1 MKTHKFC
8 IFMSNPEEYDAVLGG
23 DNPAPASAGVLGG
36 IVGVKRRLLS
46 KVVEHRILALSE
58 ALNYGEQGLVLVIQA
73 LNDDCQEIYL
83 AAYNLLKDIN
93 DLEIKALLD
102 KYLRQYYFLRF
113 NGFYYSQNKSSD
125 LYLFRF
131 YQDGTVLAAYLSAY
145 RLDIEKSAT
154 WFHKENNQVTYR
166 GVYQIDYNCLTFTI
180 NSERNTIEFLAK
192 IRMYGYKIAHST
204 NTEYSFTEIP
214 DIK

>member
-1 MKTHKFC
+1 
-8 IFMSNPEEYDAVLGG
+8 MSNNLNNPRDYDAVLGG
-23 DNPAPASAGVLGG
+23 ESPAPINSVVLGG
-36 IVGVKRRLLS
+36 IEGVKRRLS
-46 KVVEHRILALSE
+46 SQVVEHRISALSE
-58 ALNYGEQGLVLVIQA
+58 ALNYDAPGLVLVIQA

-93 DLEIKALLD
+93 KLNIKALLD
-102 KYLRQYYFLRF
+102 KYLQQYYFIHF

-131 YQDGTVLAAYLSAY
+131 YQDGTVLAAYVPAY
-145 RLDIEKSAT
+145 QLDIEKAAT

-166 GVYQIDYNCLTFTI
+166 GIYKIDYNSLTFSIT
-180 NSERNTIEFLAK
+180 NERNTIEFLAK
-192 IRMYGYKIAHST
+192 IRMYGYKVAHST
-204 NTEYSFTEIP
+204 NTEYSFIEIQ